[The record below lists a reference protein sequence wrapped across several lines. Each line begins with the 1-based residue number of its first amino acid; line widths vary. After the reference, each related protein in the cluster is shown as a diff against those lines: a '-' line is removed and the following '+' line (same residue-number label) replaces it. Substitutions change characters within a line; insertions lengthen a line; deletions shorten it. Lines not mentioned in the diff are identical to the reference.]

1 MKKKS
6 SMVKKVILKI
16 CDFGIN
22 FDERVADGY
31 YFAKSIKLIQYLFL
45 HPEELESDVSE
56 KIDVPLK

>member
-1 MKKKS
+1 MKKKIIDGQ
-6 SMVKKVILKI
+6 KEILKI

-31 YFAKSIKLIQYLFL
+31 YFAKSIKLIQYLLL
-45 HPEELESDVSE
+45 HPEKLEDDVSE

>member
-1 MKKKS
+1 
-6 SMVKKVILKI
+6 MVKKVILKI